1 MPIPFSDL
9 GDSAARHCCDSQGL
23 RTKAQSLES
32 TVSARR
38 AGAVAAAPPCCG
50 KGRYNT
56 GPPAPSAERIPGSPS
71 PHLQATRKGQA
82 TV

>member
-9 GDSAARHCCDSQGL
+9 GDRAARHCCDNQGF

-38 AGAVAAAPPCCG
+38 AGAAAAAG
-50 KGRYNT
+50 KGSYNT
-56 GPPAPSAERIPGSPS
+56 GPTAPSAERIPGSPS
-71 PHLQATRKGQA
+71 PHLQTTRKGQA